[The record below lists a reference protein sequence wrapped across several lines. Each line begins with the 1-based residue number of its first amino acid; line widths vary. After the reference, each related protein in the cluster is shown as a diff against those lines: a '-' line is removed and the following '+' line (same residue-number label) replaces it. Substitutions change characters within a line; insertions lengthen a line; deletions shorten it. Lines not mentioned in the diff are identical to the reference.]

1 MLDPQQLRVVP
12 RSPLLLS
19 LRHPHHDRAALDRRD
34 AGQGRIEQPARL
46 VVGGPA
52 DAIAFPQRE
61 RLLLGEL
68 QAVALFGRGQFER
81 IEAYPSSPIGELDV
95 AAANYPVDV
104 VAHRLDANIPTPAG
118 ADRRSTRLNSSP

>member
-34 AGQGRIEQPARL
+34 AGQGRIEQAARL

-81 IEAYPSSPIGELDV
+81 IEAYPSSPLGDLDL
-95 AAANYPVDV
+95 AAATYPDAVD
-104 VAHRLDANIPTPAG
+104 R
-118 ADRRSTRLNSSP
+118 TRVE